1 MAKKPPFTKNVGAP
15 TGALGAP
22 GKAKDYLP
30 RRERP
35 VSEIESRP
43 AKDKPKRPGPKPLD
57 NRPSRPGSTDAR
69 KRVHGV
75 VAAKAKPQPKTH
87 THWGDV
93 AEWYDALVGDEGSE
107 YHRKVIIPG
116 VLRMLELNK
125 IDADR
130 PQMLDLACGQGVLC
144 RRLAEEGCE
153 VTGVDAAAPLL
164 EAAKKRN
171 VQDRLAI
178 KYTLADVTELL
189 ADNGT
194 PAYGLRA
201 GTSDAVTI
209 VLSIQNIT
217 PLSPVWEACH
227 ALLKP
232 GGKLIVV
239 MMHPCFRVPKQ
250 SDWLWD
256 EASFTQLRAIRHYLG
271 GADVEI
277 QTHPGHAAHGQD
289 DSTTTHFHRPLQA
302 YVNTMG
308 NAGLY
313 IDNIQEWTSHKTDQ
327 AGPKKEAMD
336 RARKEIP
343 LFLALRAR
351 KV

>member
-1 MAKKPPFTKNVGAP
+1 MVKKPFFKDTSKVGTP
-15 TGALGAP
+15 TGPAR
-22 GKAKDYLP
+22 KAQDYLP
-30 RRERP
+30 RRERSAAELEARP
-35 VSEIESRP
+35 VKEKPKGPGRKPVGNRP
-43 AKDKPKRPGPKPLD
+43 APLD
-57 NRPSRPGSTDAR
+57 TR
-69 KRVHGV
+69 KRVPSA
-75 VAAKAKPQPKTH
+75 VAKPKPQPRTH

-93 AEWYDALVGDEGSE
+93 AEWYDALVGDDGSE

-116 VLRMLELNK
+116 VLRLLELNK
-125 IDADR
+125 IEADR
-130 PQMLDLACGQGVLC
+130 PQILDLACGQGVLC

-164 EAAKKRN
+164 DAARKRN
-171 VQDRLAI
+171 LKDKLAI

-189 ADNGT
+189 AENGT

-201 GTSDAVTI
+201 GSYDAVTI

-217 PLSPVWEACH
+217 PLSPVWESCH
-227 ALLKP
+227 VLLKP

-289 DSTTTHFHRPLQA
+289 NSTTTHFHRPLQA

-313 IDNIQEWTSHKTDQ
+313 IDNMQEWISHKTDQ
-327 AGPKKEAMD
+327 EGPKKEAMD